1 MKSKE
6 HLRTPWFWHILIFW
20 YFEDQILWM
29 NLALDWFYRWHF
41 SSDNDFFC
49 GHASCKS
56 AGVHECKNRLR
67 LFLVGGFMFFAFI
80 LPANVKLM
88 PIPLG
93 CNIFFLMG
101 WHHYLYKMYG
111 IIISIYIYTYK
122 QSGHGEPLRARG
134 VSTPSARVW
143 EQPLMRT
150 GHLSQT
156 YHVLEQLTNVGKD
169 LGWHLMGSYTT

>member
-1 MKSKE
+1 
-6 HLRTPWFWHILIFW
+6 
-20 YFEDQILWM
+20 M

-67 LFLVGGFMFFAFI
+67 LFLVGGFMFFASI

-111 IIISIYIYTYK
+111 IIISIYIYIQAEWTWGTFKGAGCFNSLGQGVGATTDANWAPQPNISCLGAAY
-122 QSGHGEPLRARG
+122 QCGEGPWMAFDG
-134 VSTPSARVW
+134 
-143 EQPLMRT
+143 
-150 GHLSQT
+150 
-156 YHVLEQLTNVGKD
+156 
-169 LGWHLMGSYTT
+169 